1 MEKKMRK
8 SDFKI
13 VDKDGKVIE
22 SQEFRDYD
30 QLADYMLG
38 IADKWYEGVYDPEQN
53 ISISSY
59 NEEGELIYQDS
70 VSFGA
75 SEDVELELEQPE
87 LNIPNLSDFGYEV
100 EGI

>member
-1 MEKKMRK
+1 MKK

-13 VDKDGKVIE
+13 VDKDGKVVE
-22 SQEFRDYD
+22 SQDFSDYD

-38 IADKWYEGVYDPEQN
+38 VADKWYEGIYDPDQN
-53 ISISSY
+53 ITISSY
-59 NEEGELIYQDS
+59 NENGDVIYQDS

-75 SEDVELELEQPE
+75 SEDVELKLEQPE